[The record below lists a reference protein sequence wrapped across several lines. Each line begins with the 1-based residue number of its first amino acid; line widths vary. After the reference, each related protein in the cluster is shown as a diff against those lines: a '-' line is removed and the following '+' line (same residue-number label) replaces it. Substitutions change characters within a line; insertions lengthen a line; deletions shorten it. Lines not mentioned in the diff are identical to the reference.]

1 MGLPNSAS
9 ADPLVA
15 EDGTAPTPTSKDTLH
30 YPQAKVCSS
39 PDLRQQTQRPQEPC
53 GTQNIPQ
60 DTQRPQEGC
69 SSLNTRR
76 QLQWSQ
82 KDSSIPII
90 RHTQP
95 PQGSSSPNIRRQAQ
109 WPHGS
114 SSPNIRRQAQ
124 WPQGPSSPNIRRQ
137 TQWPQG
143 SSSPNIRRQAQ
154 WPQGSSSPNIRRQ
167 AQRSQVPC
175 SSRGIRQRI
184 QRPQSMQ
191 ALFPAEAPTTTSSP
205 VPRPQS
211 SPGDLCWA
219 SEVAQVSPAEETYA
233 YVNDPPEGVLDLI
246 EEDYYDW
253 LSFKPP
259 PENPLSMTGSGVR
272 RIARSVHGH
281 RGGRPSSLLPEPT
294 LKAFKWKKAKVVSI
308 CAANEGVFLFG
319 QKTEV

>member
-39 PDLRQQTQRPQEPC
+39 PDLRQHTQRPQEPC

-95 PQGSSSPNIRRQAQ
+95 
-109 WPHGS
+109 
-114 SSPNIRRQAQ
+114 
-124 WPQGPSSPNIRRQ
+124 
-137 TQWPQG
+137 
-143 SSSPNIRRQAQ
+143 
-154 WPQGSSSPNIRRQ
+154 PQGSSSPNIRRQ